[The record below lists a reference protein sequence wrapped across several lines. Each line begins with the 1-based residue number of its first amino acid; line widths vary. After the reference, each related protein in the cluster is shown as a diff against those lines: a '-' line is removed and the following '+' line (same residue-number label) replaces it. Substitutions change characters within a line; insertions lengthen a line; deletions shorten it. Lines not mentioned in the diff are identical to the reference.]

1 MNSTG
6 PGNYRVLVIDDND
19 AIHADFQKT
28 LQSRPSAS
36 RLSAVSSLLF
46 DAPAANPAAKPVF
59 EVEAALQGREGYEKV
74 QFALHEGRPY
84 AMAFVDMR
92 MPPGWDGLE
101 TIEHLWKADPDLQ
114 VVICSAYSD
123 YSWDQIIAK
132 LGTTDRLLILKK
144 PFDGMEVCQLA
155 TALTEKWKLKRQAVM
170 KFDELES
177 LVHARTNELRRL
189 ALTDKLT
196 DLPNRAAL
204 LDMLKKCIAG
214 PAPAADSSQPAS
226 MFAVHFVDFDRFK
239 SINDLLGHEM
249 GDRLLVTIAD
259 RFRSVLNQGAGED
272 GAEKPVVAF
281 RLGGDEFVVLQQGIQ
296 SAADATALG
305 ERLLKEL
312 SLPYSIGENEIA
324 SSASIGI
331 ALGGATHTTGAE
343 VLSDA
348 DCAMY
353 RAKAQGKARCVL
365 FSPEMRNQELRRITL
380 ENDLRH
386 ATQRGNFSLCYQ
398 PVVSLENARLLGFEA
413 LLRWRHPVRG
423 LISPAEFIP
432 IAEESGEILPIG
444 QWVIEEALGQLA
456 DWRRRFPEAEN
467 LSMSVNCS
475 RKQLGHPAF
484 PANIQRVLQQ
494 TGIPAS
500 LLNLE
505 ITESVMME
513 HLDQSLEACA
523 QLRSIGVGLHMD
535 DFGTGYSSLSLLHR
549 LPLSVLKI
557 DRSFI
562 KCMSQRREYAAVV
575 AAILALAH
583 NLKMSVVAEGVETA
597 EDAAMLCALE
607 CDCAQGYFFAKPLD
621 AADAARFISE
631 SHGVIK
637 PLATA
642 S

>member
-1 MNSTG
+1 MNSTD
-6 PGNYRVLVIDDND
+6 PGNFRVLVIDDND

-28 LQSRPSAS
+28 LESRSSAG

-46 DAPAANPAAKPVF
+46 DAPTAKPTGRPVF
-59 EVEAALQGREGYEKV
+59 EVEAALQGQEGYEKV
-74 QFALHEGRPY
+74 QCALHEGRPY

-101 TIEHLWKADPDLQ
+101 TIQHLWKADPDLQ

-132 LGTTDRLLILKK
+132 LGATDRFLILKK

-170 KFDELES
+170 KLDELES
-177 LVHARTNELRRL
+177 LVHARTHELRRL
-189 ALTDKLT
+189 AHTDKLT

-204 LDMLKKCIAG
+204 METLKKCIAG
-214 PAPAADSSQPAS
+214 PVSAADSSQPAS
-226 MFAVHFVDFDRFK
+226 TFALHFVDFDRFK
-239 SINDLLGHEM
+239 SINDLLGHEI
-249 GDRLLVTIAD
+249 GDKLLVTIAD
-259 RFRSVLNQGAGED
+259 RFRSVLRQGAGDD
-272 GAEKPVVAF
+272 GVDNSLAAF
-281 RLGGDEFVVLQQGIQ
+281 RLGGDEFVVLQRGIQ
-296 SAADATALG
+296 GAAEATSLS
-305 ERLLKEL
+305 EKLLHEL
-312 SLPYSIGENEIA
+312 SLPYSIGEHEVT
-324 SSASIGI
+324 STASIGI
-331 ALGGATHTTGAE
+331 ALGDATHATGAA

-353 RAKAQGKARCVL
+353 RAKALGKARCVL
-365 FSPEMRNQELRRITL
+365 FCPEMRNQELRRITL

-386 ATQRGNFSLCYQ
+386 ATQCGNFFVCYQ
-398 PVVSLENARLLGFEA
+398 PVVSLENARLVGFEA
-413 LLRWRHPVRG
+413 LLRWQHPVRG

-432 IAEESGEILPIG
+432 IAEESGEILAIG
-444 QWVIEEALGQLA
+444 QWVIEESLRQLA

-467 LSMSVNCS
+467 LSISVNCS
-475 RKQLGHPAF
+475 RKQLGHPGF
-484 PANIQRVLQQ
+484 PATIQRALHQ
-494 TGIPAS
+494 TGIPPS

-562 KCMSQRREYAAVV
+562 KSMTQRREYAAVV

-583 NLKMSVVAEGVETA
+583 NLKMAVIAEGVETA
-597 EDAAMLCALE
+597 DDAAMLCALE
-607 CDCAQGYFFAKPLD
+607 CDCAQGYYFAKPLTAPD
-621 AADAARFISE
+621 AERFIFE
-631 SHGVIK
+631 SHGV
-637 PLATA
+637 LF
-642 S
+642 